1 MTSVTLP
8 ASVKIIGD
16 GAFTSIES
24 GAIKS
29 SAKFNNPVVLP
40 DSLTTLGVNAFGGV
54 KGVSEFQV
62 GPNLETL
69 DRRSFPREVE
79 KITVNNSED
88 GVVLKNFD
96 TDKDKLIFLIQSI
109 TTGDT
114 ISDESGAKTLQEAV
128 NEAAAKTDGGTV
140 TLKKD
145 IKLAAPVT
153 IPAGGPVKITSDT
166 DVRVIADKSKKL
178 AELFNVADGAK
189 LTLAG
194 KVELLGHYNSDSMV
208 KSAGTFVLDGDA
220 SLQDADD
227 GAVFVDGSNA
237 KFVMKGGQICEND
250 LADYEKRGNV
260 TVTGGTT
267 FKMEGGSIHDNTAAV
282 SNALHRSSGVL
293 LVGNASGEMTGGAIA
308 NNAGTRGAAIKL
320 CGDDAQNRT
329 KFTISGGDI
338 HDNKTRT
345 SAGVDAAGAVFVE
358 DNAELTMTGGKI
370 RSNRGVNDGG
380 VAVVDA
386 KLQNSKDGTWADT
399 AFVLDGGEISG
410 NNVTVAGGG
419 IYSYSN
425 GVVLKSGKICN
436 NTISTATGMGA
447 GIYSEGNQDSYS
459 TVHLG
464 KALISENTARQGGGM
479 WFCPTG
485 EVTVNTTSGASIVNN
500 SASEAGDDFAFAEG
514 NIPGSKASEATLSD
528 RTLGGWAVKWMTDG
542 KIYVVPGQARPSSDK
557 SVPRYGAQGYTL
569 EQKHVSGETGYL
581 ALKSVASDDVVSL
594 AKNKAKLFITG
605 NKSEGFG
612 GGIGANG
619 GVAVGESATRDIH
632 VKKIWNGDAQ
642 KSVTFDLI
650 CEGKVVDRLTLPCED
665 GSWEGSFTGLPT
677 DVEFTVKEEPV
688 DGYTSESTVDAD
700 GNYVFTNTK
709 KPVEPGNPE
718 EPGKP
723 NEPGK
728 PSEKPVLPQTGDSAM
743 LITAAVAGIG
753 VTAIVAAV
761 FVAHKKRTG
770 VDARK

>member
-96 TDKDKLIFLIQSI
+96 TDKDKLIFLVQSI

-260 TVTGGTT
+260 TVTGG
-267 FKMEGGSIHDNTAAV
+267 
-282 SNALHRSSGVL
+282 
-293 LVGNASGEMTGGAIA
+293 AIA

-329 KFTISGGDI
+329 KFTISGEDI

-370 RSNRGVNDGG
+370 RSNRGVNGGG

-425 GVVLKSGKICN
+425 SVVLKSGKICN

-459 TVHLG
+459 TVHLS

-485 EVTVNTTSGASIVNN
+485 EVAVNITSGASIVNN

-557 SVPRYGAQGYTL
+557 SAPRYGAQGYTL
-569 EQKHVSGETGYL
+569 EQKHVSGETGCL
-581 ALKSVASDDVVSL
+581 ALKSVASDDVVPL
-594 AKNKAKLFITG
+594 ARNKAKLFITG

-650 CEGKVVDRLTLPCED
+650 CEGKVVDKLTLLCED

-709 KPVEPGNPE
+709 KPEDAGNPE

-753 VTAIVAAV
+753 VIAIVAAV